1 MSDAADSASFDKSR
15 AELFDALGH
24 PVRMRILQ
32 ALEAGPLGF
41 SELRRKVGLESSGH
55 LQFHLGKLDGLVRSG
70 PDGTYS
76 LTDDGKEALRI
87 ASTLAPTASAAG
99 TETERK
105 RRIVSSRAVL
115 AVLISLVIV
124 VAAVAIVQGLG
135 IADLT
140 IERKGIL
147 VTNIHQFLEYAVSG
161 GVHGVGYGV
170 YAEEDFPGN
179 GLSLSLGATFN
190 ATISLDVTPYYP
202 GYSVENVSADEGFVV
217 VGANVDFPQVVSPAQ
232 GPLYVT
238 LTLKAPAQPYRGAF
252 DLYVL
257 TAPLDQGLTNESV
270 LQLTAQIMPDSA
282 APGQPVTVVASVR
295 NVLTR
300 QLTLYHSA
308 MVNPAIGPCS
318 GFFMVRL
325 EVFQGHYALPNQ
337 TYGSQLQL
345 YDPYAPTSCPPM
357 SGLDSTFQPQE
368 VVNETSAFNG
378 YWTTEGQN
386 ATFHSFLPGN
396 YTVMVQ
402 DYWGQL
408 VLLYFQV
415 VSS

>member
-1 MSDAADSASFDKSR
+1 LSEGSDEGFSRER
-15 AELFDALGH
+15 AELFEALGH
-24 PVRMRILQ
+24 PLRLEILR
-32 ALEAGPLGF
+32 ALSESPLGF
-41 SELRRKVGLESSGH
+41 ADLKRRVNITSSGH
-55 LQFHLGKLDGLVRSG
+55 LTHHLEKLDGLVKTTPEG
-70 PDGTYS
+70 LYA

-87 ASTLAPTASAAG
+87 ASTLAPTASTAG
-99 TETERK
+99 GETEGK
-105 RRIVSSRAVL
+105 RRIVASRAVL

-124 VAAVAIVQGLG
+124 VAAVAIVEGLG

-140 IERKGIL
+140 IEQKGVM
-147 VTNIHQFLEYAVSG
+147 VTNIHQFLTTVSG
-161 GVHGVGYGV
+161 RVPPAAVNEI

-190 ATISLDVTPYYP
+190 ATISLDVTPYFP
-202 GYSVENVSADEGFVV
+202 GYSVENVSADDGFVV
-217 VGANVDFPQVVSPAQ
+217 VGANVDFPQIVSTVR
-232 GPLYVT
+232 GPLYIT

-252 DLYVL
+252 DLYVM
-257 TAPLDQGLTNESV
+257 TAPLDQGLTDESV

-282 APGQPVTVVASVR
+282 APGQNVSVVASVR

-308 MVNPAIGPCS
+308 MGNPAIGPCS
-318 GFFMVRL
+318 GVFMVRV

-337 TYGSQLQL
+337 TYGSQLL
-345 YDPYAPTSCPPM
+345 VYDPYAPTSCPPI
-357 SGLDSTFQPQE
+357 SGLDSTFLPQE
-368 VVNETSAFNG
+368 VVNETSVFNG

-386 ATFHSFLPGN
+386 ATFHNFLPGN

-408 VLLYFQV
+408 VLLYFT
-415 VSS
+415 VS